1 MFFLGVNPGL
11 PMQSINRREIFVLL
25 GSALVSQ
32 PVATFA
38 QARSTPLVGWLSP
51 TTAASDTDM
60 TKAFVQ
66 GLHEQGYDEGGNVV
80 IEYRYADEH
89 FERLPELAEELVRL
103 RSDVIVARVTAAS
116 LAAKKATSTTAIVM
130 NGTADP
136 VGAGLVASLA
146 RPGGNATGTSS
157 ISDQLAGKAL
167 ELLRDAVPDLH
178 RVAVLWN
185 PANAVFQARMLELT
199 KAAGN
204 SLAIELQVLAVS
216 NSDELD
222 EAFRAMDRERAQAL
236 DLLAD
241 PTLLSH
247 QGRIISLA
255 TSARLP
261 SVTGVRGYAD
271 AGGLMSYG
279 PSFTALSRRTA
290 FYVARILK
298 GTAPADL
305 PVEQPTTFELVVT
318 QRAAKALGLTLP
330 FALLIRADEVLE

>member
-1 MFFLGVNPGL
+1 
-11 PMQSINRREIFVLL
+11 
-25 GSALVSQ
+25 
-32 PVATFA
+32 
-38 QARSTPLVGWLSP
+38 
-51 TTAASDTDM
+51 M

-80 IEYRYADEH
+80 IEYRYADEY

-116 LAAKKATSTTAIVM
+116 LAAKKATSKTPIVM
-130 NGTADP
+130 DGTADP

-146 RPGGNATGTSS
+146 RPGGNVTGTSS

-178 RVAVLWN
+178 RVATLWN

-204 SLAIELQVLAVS
+204 SLGIALQVLAAS
-216 NSDELD
+216 NPDEFD
-222 EAFRAMDRERAQAL
+222 EAFRAMDREHAQAL

-241 PTLLSH
+241 PMLLSH
-247 QGRIISLA
+247 KGRIISLA

-305 PVEQPTTFELVVT
+305 PVE
-318 QRAAKALGLTLP
+318 
-330 FALLIRADEVLE
+330 